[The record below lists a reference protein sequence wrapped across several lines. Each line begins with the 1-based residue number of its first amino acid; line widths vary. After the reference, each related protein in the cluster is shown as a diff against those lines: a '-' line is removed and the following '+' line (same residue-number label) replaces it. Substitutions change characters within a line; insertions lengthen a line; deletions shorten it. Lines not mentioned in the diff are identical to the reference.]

1 MANTYKDIIITPNR
15 NSNTAEPNISFRGG
29 NTASNT
35 EITLRVYP
43 DSNGTLSFEG
53 NAGQLFSITND
64 LTGVLFSVGD
74 ISGIPSA
81 EIYANGIIRFA
92 QYSGNVVI
100 GNTTSINSAL
110 TVTGNLW
117 VSTGINAATVNA
129 TTVNA
134 QTYLTSTG
142 ANVFLTAI
150 NAANTVRVSQNNESI
165 LSGRQL
171 NFVNT
176 GTITV
181 AVTDSGNGNANIAFT
196 SVGGGS
202 LSNIAIS
209 SNGTFA
215 VNANAF
221 NFINTSSVQVTVDP
235 GVNGNANIT
244 FTSAAAGNTA
254 IARQSFTGNGAQLIF
269 PLSTTPEDENHTLV
283 FVDAVYQGPDAYSI
297 NGNNLEFDTAPDN
310 GANVEVYIYGSG
322 SAGQVVITSDRFA
335 GTGSCTAFTLSQTG
349 SAIKTLVFLDGVA
362 QRPTVDYQVS
372 GTGLSFNVAPAN
384 ATVIEART
392 FSNFNATDI
401 NVAPVSLASDRF
413 TGTGSCTVFTLSQ
426 TGTTDGTFVFINGVS
441 QKPGVDYSVANTAL
455 TLSRAPANGSIVE
468 ARTIGQFKVIETS
481 SKVDSDTFTADG
493 TTTAYSLSSPS
504 TTTRVFV
511 NIDGVAQKPFTDY
524 VVTGNRLSFIQAPP
538 SGTIIEARTFS
549 PFVVAQETLKTLNI
563 YARTGAVAI
572 PLTGAGTLTVV
583 GRSAN
588 TIIGVS

>member
-1 MANTYKDIIITPNR
+1 MSEPKIRIDQVQNLESRLSSSGSLSNIRISAN
-15 NSNTAEPNISFRGG
+15 
-29 NTASNT
+29 
-35 EITLRVYP
+35 
-43 DSNGTLSFEG
+43 
-53 NAGQLFSITND
+53 
-64 LTGVLFSVGD
+64 
-74 ISGIPSA
+74 
-81 EIYANGIIRFA
+81 
-92 QYSGNVVI
+92 
-100 GNTTSINSAL
+100 
-110 TVTGNLW
+110 
-117 VSTGINAATVNA
+117 STGTVNA
-129 TTVNA
+129 N
-134 QTYLTSTG
+134 G
-142 ANVFLTAI
+142 
-150 NAANTVRVSQNNESI
+150 
-165 LSGRQL
+165 L

-176 GTITV
+176 STVTISIT
-181 AVTDSGNGNANIAFT
+181 AGANGNANI
-196 SVGGGS
+196 S
-202 LSNIAIS
+202 
-209 SNGTFA
+209 
-215 VNANAF
+215 
-221 NFINTSSVQVTVDP
+221 
-235 GVNGNANIT
+235 
-244 FTSAAAGNTA
+244 FTSAGGVSGNTA

-297 NGNNLEFDTAPDN
+297 NGNNLEFDSAPDN